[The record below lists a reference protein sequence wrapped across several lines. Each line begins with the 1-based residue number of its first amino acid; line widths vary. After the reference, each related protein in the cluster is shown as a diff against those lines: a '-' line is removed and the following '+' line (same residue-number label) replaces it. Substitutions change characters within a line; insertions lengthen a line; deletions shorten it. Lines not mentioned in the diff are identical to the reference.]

1 MRIPTENLLTRKDQ
15 ALSPLCGGSLH
26 LEPRAASLFS
36 SPVSFALLQVSV
48 NCTPFFNPLQTS
60 VLRKALQFSPRHK
73 CLRNASC
80 FVSAVYSDGYEI
92 ACNSHLARYAP
103 PDSGQRQKSGVEGNQ
118 MFRKMDCKKKP
129 VSYPAGFVS

>member
-36 SPVSFALLQVSV
+36 LLL
-48 NCTPFFNPLQTS
+48 N
-60 VLRKALQFSPRHK
+60 
-73 CLRNASC
+73 
-80 FVSAVYSDGYEI
+80 G
-92 ACNSHLARYAP
+92 
-103 PDSGQRQKSGVEGNQ
+103 GQRQKSGVEGNQ